1 MKYEIRGENLPVVIC
16 YLEEREKMITEQGA
30 MAWMT
35 PNMKMETN
43 TNGIGKAFAR
53 TFSGESFFQNIY
65 YPNRGDGMIAY
76 TSFSLSDKMLFII
89 SIKISSRSLLR

>member
-43 TNGIGKAFAR
+43 TNGIGRAFAR

-65 YPNRGDGMIAY
+65 YFLQQQKEYGC
-76 TSFSLSDKMLFII
+76 KLFLT
-89 SIKISSRSLLR
+89 KN